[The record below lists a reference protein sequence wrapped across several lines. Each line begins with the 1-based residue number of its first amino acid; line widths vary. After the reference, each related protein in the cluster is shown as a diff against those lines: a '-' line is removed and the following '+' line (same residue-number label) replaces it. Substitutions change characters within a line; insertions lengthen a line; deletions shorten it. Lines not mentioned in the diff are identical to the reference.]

1 MSLSTLSGSTPT
13 HRDYLGEWFTLLDTS
28 GGRDKL
34 ARLLQYTAKFL
45 KWYEENKT
53 EEKQKNQQ
61 LITAYNN
68 LYNGMA
74 MVRHVMFLFWSIR
87 IIRIIRMTAPSVLSS
102 GDIAQ
107 YFSLAA
113 KFGLL
118 GYFTMDH
125 LMFLQRLQF
134 WKPEPKV
141 ATKVIGVALNGW
153 LTELLC
159 TTCEILIRLSRSTSI
174 QNSTV
179 KRETQITLIRL
190 LARYAFDIPVALHFL
205 QKLPD
210 VPSGYFGLCGIGSTL
225 LSIYDTWPS
234 PPAISAVA
242 VKKA

>member
-1 MSLSTLSGSTPT
+1 MILFYSIVCC
-13 HRDYLGEWFTLLDTS
+13 
-28 GGRDKL
+28 
-34 ARLLQYTAKFL
+34 
-45 KWYEENKT
+45 
-53 EEKQKNQQ
+53 QQ
-61 LITAYNN
+61 
-68 LYNGMA
+68 
-74 MVRHVMFLFWSIR
+74 VRHVMFLFWSIR

-141 ATKVIGVALNGW
+141 ATKVIGIALNGW

-174 QNSTV
+174 QNPTV
-179 KRETQITLIRL
+179 KRETQITLLRL

-205 QKLPD
+205 Q
-210 VPSGYFGLCGIGSTL
+210 
-225 LSIYDTWPS
+225 
-234 PPAISAVA
+234 
-242 VKKA
+242 